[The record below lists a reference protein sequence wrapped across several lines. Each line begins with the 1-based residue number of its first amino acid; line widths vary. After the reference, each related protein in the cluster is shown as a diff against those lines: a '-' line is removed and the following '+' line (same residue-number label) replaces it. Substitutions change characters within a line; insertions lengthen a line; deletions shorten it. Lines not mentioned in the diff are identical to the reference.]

1 MEPWGCLAA
10 AGAVVPL
17 QGYRCPDSTKA
28 ARNHPKCASATAA
41 TQPAAASQS
50 SIPDWSAGLGADGS
64 RNGACADSVMSTSLT
79 YPLQRKSRDE
89 TFRLQHTSRMSRQD
103 GTYRLLSSPVLRPSR
118 RRESS
123 RRATL
128 DAALALLRADGYG
141 AMTIERIAARAGVG
155 KQTIYR
161 WWPSKGAVVFEA
173 LLEDLRVSLTFDD
186 TGDLRADL
194 TTQVTSLSRVFAS
207 PDGRHMAALIGGA
220 QGDPDLAQ
228 ALLEHWVRPRR
239 RYAMAFL
246 QQAKDRGQLRPDL
259 DLEVGIDIIWAPLYY
274 RLLLHY
280 APLDDGRG
288 VGIVERRVVQK
299 QSVVQGRTDDVDP
312 DLEVEVGPELATV
325 LRLLQKGHGVP
336 PARPYPVLQQR
347 LGEVGVPLG
356 ATDEGGHVATVWRG
370 EDPGQRHDLGGQ
382 VGPQIAGVVEGQADS
397 QVLKQRLEDYR
408 PLGRPPSVDRLL
420 PHPGPGGD
428 ALDGHRPVAVRP

>member
-1 MEPWGCLAA
+1 MRDWGPLPVESLQGSRTHRTVGCLAA

-28 ARNHPKCASATAA
+28 ARNHPPCATATA
-41 TQPAAASQS
+41 TTQPAAASQS

-64 RNGACADSVMSTSLT
+64 RNGACAADSVMSTSLT
-79 YPLQRKSRDE
+79 CPLRRKSRDE
-89 TFRLQHTSRMSRQD
+89 TFRLQYTSRVSRQD
-103 GTYRLLSSPVLRPSR
+103 ETYRLLSSLVLRPSR

-259 DLEVGIDIIWAPLYY
+259 DLEVVIDIIWAPLYD

-280 APLDDGRG
+280 APLD
-288 VGIVERRVVQK
+288 EAHAAAVV
-299 QSVVQGRTDDVDP
+299 
-312 DLEVEVGPELATV
+312 
-325 LRLLQKGHGVP
+325 
-336 PARPYPVLQQR
+336 
-347 LGEVGVPLG
+347 
-356 ATDEGGHVATVWRG
+356 
-370 EDPGQRHDLGGQ
+370 
-382 VGPQIAGVVEGQADS
+382 
-397 QVLKQRLEDYR
+397 
-408 PLGRPPSVDRLL
+408 
-420 PHPGPGGD
+420 D
-428 ALDGHRPVAVRP
+428 AALTGLAVRSD

>member
-1 MEPWGCLAA
+1 MPANAALCTSRSRPWTPTGFARAA
-10 AGAVVPL
+10 VGARAAGACWAGAVVPI
-17 QGYRCPDSTKA
+17 QGYRCSDSTKA
-28 ARNHPKCASATAA
+28 ARNHPPCATATA
-41 TQPAAASQS
+41 TTQPVAASQS
-50 SIPDWSAGLGADGS
+50 SITDWSAGLGADGC
-64 RNGACADSVMSTSLT
+64 RNGACADSVISTSLT
-79 YPLQRKSRDE
+79 CPLHRKRRDE
-89 TFRLQHTSRMSRQD
+89 TFRLQSKTSHMSRQD
-103 GTYRLLSSPVLRPSR
+103 EKYRLLSFPVSRPSR
-118 RRESS
+118 CRESS

-141 AMTIERIAARAGVG
+141 AMTIERIAAKAGVG

-186 TGDLRADL
+186 TGDLRADP

-280 APLDDGRG
+280 APLD
-288 VGIVERRVVQK
+288 EAHAAAVV
-299 QSVVQGRTDDVDP
+299 DAA
-312 DLEVEVGPELATV
+312 L
-325 LRLLQKGHGVP
+325 
-336 PARPYPVLQQR
+336 
-347 LGEVGVPLG
+347 
-356 ATDEGGHVATVWRG
+356 TVWLSAPTDRPRRSDAG
-370 EDPGQRHDLGGQ
+370 LAQAARTTAHAVRTKCGQRSTHADAASAGAPGQRHAGRDLTA
-382 VGPQIAGVVEGQADS
+382 VSYTHLRAHET
-397 QVLKQRLEDYR
+397 VLDLVCRL
-408 PLGRPPSVDRLL
+408 
-420 PHPGPGGD
+420 
-428 ALDGHRPVAVRP
+428 

>member
-1 MEPWGCLAA
+1 MLRRTSAPQCRVCRRSRGSASSA
-10 AGAVVPL
+10 IG
-17 QGYRCPDSTKA
+17 DKA
-28 ARNHPKCASATAA
+28 
-41 TQPAAASQS
+41 
-50 SIPDWSAGLGADGS
+50 
-64 RNGACADSVMSTSLT
+64 
-79 YPLQRKSRDE
+79 
-89 TFRLQHTSRMSRQD
+89 
-103 GTYRLLSSPVLRPSR
+103 VLRPSR

-194 TTQVTSLSRVFAS
+194 TTQVMALSRVFAS

-288 VGIVERRVVQK
+288 VGLVERRVVQQ
-299 QSVVQGRTDDVDP
+299 QSVVQGRPDDVDP
-312 DLEVEVGPELATV
+312 DLEVEVGPEL
-325 LRLLQKGHGVP
+325 
-336 PARPYPVLQQR
+336 PYPVLQQR

-370 EDPGQRHDLGGQ
+370 EDPGQRRDLGGQ

-397 QVLKQRLEDYR
+397 QVLKQRLEDHR

-428 ALDGHRPVAVRP
+428 ALNGHRPVPVRPQ

>member
-1 MEPWGCLAA
+1 MEPRVSSCA

-28 ARNHPKCASATAA
+28 ARNHPKCATATAA

-64 RNGACADSVMSTSLT
+64 RNGACAADSVMSTSLT
-79 YPLQRKSRDE
+79 GPLQRKSRDE
-89 TFRLQHTSRMSRQD
+89 TFRLQSPTSRVSRQD

-194 TTQVTSLSRVFAS
+194 TTQVTALSRVFAS

-228 ALLEHWVRPRR
+228 ALLELEHWVRPGR

-259 DLEVGIDIIWAPLYY
+259 DLDVGIDFIWAPRYY

-280 APLDDGRG
+280 APRDEARAAA
-288 VGIVERRVVQK
+288 VVERRVVQQ
-299 QSVVQGRTDDVDP
+299 QSVVQ
-312 DLEVEVGPELATV
+312 
-325 LRLLQKGHGVP
+325 
-336 PARPYPVLQQR
+336 
-347 LGEVGVPLG
+347 
-356 ATDEGGHVATVWRG
+356 
-370 EDPGQRHDLGGQ
+370 
-382 VGPQIAGVVEGQADS
+382 
-397 QVLKQRLEDYR
+397 
-408 PLGRPPSVDRLL
+408 
-420 PHPGPGGD
+420 
-428 ALDGHRPVAVRP
+428 

>member
-1 MEPWGCLAA
+1 
-10 AGAVVPL
+10 
-17 QGYRCPDSTKA
+17 
-28 ARNHPKCASATAA
+28 
-41 TQPAAASQS
+41 
-50 SIPDWSAGLGADGS
+50 
-64 RNGACADSVMSTSLT
+64 
-79 YPLQRKSRDE
+79 
-89 TFRLQHTSRMSRQD
+89 MSRQD
-103 GTYRLLSSPVLRPSR
+103 GTYRLLSFPVLRPSR

-173 LLEDLRVSLTFDD
+173 LLEDLRVSLAFDD

-194 TTQVTSLSRVFAS
+194 TTQVTSLSRIFAS

-280 APLDDGRG
+280 APLD
-288 VGIVERRVVQK
+288 EAHAAAVV
-299 QSVVQGRTDDVDP
+299 
-312 DLEVEVGPELATV
+312 
-325 LRLLQKGHGVP
+325 
-336 PARPYPVLQQR
+336 
-347 LGEVGVPLG
+347 
-356 ATDEGGHVATVWRG
+356 
-370 EDPGQRHDLGGQ
+370 
-382 VGPQIAGVVEGQADS
+382 
-397 QVLKQRLEDYR
+397 
-408 PLGRPPSVDRLL
+408 
-420 PHPGPGGD
+420 D
-428 ALDGHRPVAVRP
+428 AALTGLAVRSD

>member
-1 MEPWGCLAA
+1 MPLTSLPTACPTVVLRRAEEARDVRGCCAVGQEPVGPIEQVPALSWSRKNSERSSHRRAKTYAFRCATCRRTRLSTRADHAPGRQLDSPVRRAMPVPLGLAA
-10 AGAVVPL
+10 PALLSRSRATGARTAPRR
-17 QGYRCPDSTKA
+17 QGTTRHAPPRRPRPS
-28 ARNHPKCASATAA
+28 RRRPASRA
-41 TQPAAASQS
+41 
-50 SIPDWSAGLGADGS
+50 
-64 RNGACADSVMSTSLT
+64 SLT
-79 YPLQRKSRDE
+79 GPRGSAPTAVGTGRVQTPSCRLPSHVRCDARVE
-89 TFRLQHTSRMSRQD
+89 TRRFVYSITSRMSRQD

-194 TTQVTSLSRVFAS
+194 TTQVTSLSRIFAS

-259 DLEVGIDIIWAPLYY
+259 DLEVGIDVIWAPLYY

-280 APLDDGRG
+280 APLD
-288 VGIVERRVVQK
+288 EAHAAAVV
-299 QSVVQGRTDDVDP
+299 
-312 DLEVEVGPELATV
+312 
-325 LRLLQKGHGVP
+325 
-336 PARPYPVLQQR
+336 
-347 LGEVGVPLG
+347 
-356 ATDEGGHVATVWRG
+356 
-370 EDPGQRHDLGGQ
+370 
-382 VGPQIAGVVEGQADS
+382 
-397 QVLKQRLEDYR
+397 
-408 PLGRPPSVDRLL
+408 
-420 PHPGPGGD
+420 D
-428 ALDGHRPVAVRP
+428 AALTGLAVRSD